1 LRIEQV
7 QLRHIKLPLVHPFET
22 SFARETVRDIIIVK
36 AWAEGLVGYGESASM
51 AEPFYNYETTETCWH
66 IQRDF
71 LVPSVLDRE
80 VSDDKELME
89 LFAPV
94 RGHNMAK
101 TGLEEAWWDL
111 LAKGEGQPLSHLLGG
126 GKAKIESGVSIGIQD
141 SVEHLLERIGFF
153 LEQGYRRIKI
163 KIKPGWDIGVV
174 ERVRQV
180 FPDVPLMLDANSAYT
195 LADVELFK
203 ALDDYNLMMIEQP
216 LGYDDIFD
224 HAKLQSQIKTALCLD
239 ESITTPEHARWAIE
253 LGSCRIINIKPA
265 RVGGLYEARRIHDIC
280 QQHDMPVWCG
290 GLLESGI
297 GRAHNVAL
305 CSLPNFRL
313 PADVS
318 ASSRYYARDIVLPPW
333 ELNAD
338 GTITVPTKPGIG
350 VEVDEELLET
360 FTVKNQTFRP

>member
-1 LRIEQV
+1 LRIEKL
-7 QLRHIKLPLVHPFET
+7 QLHHIRLPLVHAFET
-22 SFARETVRDIIIVK
+22 SFAQETVRDILIVK
-36 AWAEGLVGYGESASM
+36 AWGDGLVGYGESASM

-71 LVPSVLDRE
+71 LIPWVLERDI
-80 VSDDKELME
+80 DDAGELVK

-101 TGLEEAWWDL
+101 TGIEQAWWDL
-111 LAKGEGQPLSHLLGG
+111 LARAEGRPLSHLLGG
-126 GKAKIESGVSIGIQD
+126 TKERVESGVSIGIQE
-141 SVEHLLERIGFF
+141 SVEHLLERISSF

-163 KIKPGWDIGVV
+163 KIKPGWDIDVV
-174 ERVRQV
+174 ERVRQL
-180 FPDVPLMLDANSAYT
+180 FPEVPLMLDANSAYT
-195 LADVELFK
+195 LADADLFK
-203 ALDDYNLMMIEQP
+203 ALDDYDLMMIEQP

-224 HAKLQSQIKTALCLD
+224 HAELQSQIKTPICLD

-253 LGSCRIINIKPA
+253 LGACRIINIKPA
-265 RVGGLYEARRIHDIC
+265 RVGGLYQARRIHDIC

-297 GRAHNVAL
+297 GRAHNVAI

-313 PADVS
+313 PADLS
-318 ASSRYYARDIVLPPW
+318 ASSRYYARDIVVPPW

-338 GTITVPTKPGIG
+338 GTISVPTEPGIG
-350 VEVDEELLET
+350 VEVDEGLLET
-360 FTVKNQTFRP
+360 FTIRKQTFPT

>member
-253 LGSCRIINIKPA
+253 LGSCRIINIKPG

-318 ASSRYYARDIVLPPW
+318 ASNRYYAQDIVLPPW

-338 GTITVPTKPGIG
+338 GTITVPTEPGIG

>member
-1 LRIEQV
+1 LRIEQI

-22 SFARETVRDIIIVK
+22 SFGRETVRDIIIVK
-36 AWAEGLVGYGESASM
+36 AWGEGLVGYGESASS

-71 LVPSVLDRE
+71 LVPWVLGQD
-80 VSDDKELME
+80 VTNAAELVR

-101 TGLEEAWWDL
+101 TGVEQAWWDL
-111 LAKGEGQPLSHLLGG
+111 LAKAEGRPLSHLLGG
-126 GKAKIESGVSIGIQD
+126 TREKIESGVSIGIQD
-141 SVEHLLERIGFF
+141 SVEHLLERIRSF
-153 LEQGYRRIKI
+153 LEQGYKRIKI
-163 KIKPGWDIGVV
+163 KIKPGWDFDVV
-174 ERVRQV
+174 RTVRRA
-180 FPDVPLMLDANSAYT
+180 FPEVPLMLDANSAYT
-195 LADVELFK
+195 LTDADLFK
-203 ALDDYNLMMIEQP
+203 ALDDYDLTMIEQP
-216 LGYDDIFD
+216 LGHDDIYD
-224 HAKLQSQIKTALCLD
+224 HAKLQSQIETPICLD

-253 LGSCRIINIKPA
+253 MGSCRIINIKPA
-265 RVGGLYEARRIHDIC
+265 RVGGLYQARRIHDIC

-313 PADVS
+313 PADLS
-318 ASSRYYARDIVLPPW
+318 ASSRYYAQDIVVPQW
-333 ELNAD
+333 ELNPD
-338 GTITVPTKPGIG
+338 GTMTVPTKPGIG

-360 FTVKNQTFRP
+360 FTVRKQTFPA

>member
-22 SFARETVRDIIIVK
+22 SFGRETVRDIIIVN

-71 LVPSVLDRE
+71 LVPWVLDRDISNAE
-80 VSDDKELME
+80 ELMK

-111 LAKGEGQPLSHLLGG
+111 LAKSEGLSLSRLLGG
-126 GKAKIESGVSIGIQD
+126 TKERIESGVSIGIQD

-163 KIKPGWDIGVV
+163 KIKPGWDVGVV
-174 ERVRQV
+174 ESVRQV
-180 FPDVPLMLDANSAYT
+180 FSEVPLMLDANSAYT
-195 LADVELFK
+195 LADVDLFK
-203 ALDDYNLMMIEQP
+203 ALDDYDLMMIEQP

-224 HAKLQSQIKTALCLD
+224 HAKLQSQIKTPLCLD

-253 LGSCRIINIKPA
+253 LGSCRIINIKPG
-265 RVGGLYEARRIHDIC
+265 RVGGLYEARRIHDIS
-280 QQHDMPVWCG
+280 QPHDMPVWCG

-313 PADVS
+313 PSDVS
-318 ASSRYYARDIVLPPW
+318 ASTRYYAQDIVVPPW

-360 FTVKNQTFRP
+360 FTVKNQTFRA

>member
-1 LRIEQV
+1 LQIEQI
-7 QLRHIKLPLVHPFET
+7 QLRHIRLPLVHPFET
-22 SFARETVRDIIIVK
+22 SFARETLRDIIIVK
-36 AWAEGLVGYGESASM
+36 AVAHGLVGYGESASM

-71 LVPSVLDRE
+71 LVPWVLGRDIG
-80 VSDDKELME
+80 DAAKLMK

-111 LAKGEGQPLSHLLGG
+111 RAKAEGKPLSRLLGG
-126 GKAKIESGVSIGIQD
+126 TKEKIESGVSIGIQD
-141 SVEHLLERIGFF
+141 SVEHLLQRIGCF
-153 LEQGYRRIKI
+153 LEQGYRRVKI

-174 ERVRQV
+174 DRVRQV
-180 FPDVPLMLDANSAYT
+180 FGDVPLMLDANSAYA
-195 LADVELFK
+195 LSDSALFR
-203 ALDDYNLMMIEQP
+203 ALDDYDLMMIEQP
-216 LGYDDIFD
+216 LGYDDIVD
-224 HAKLQSQIKTALCLD
+224 HAKLQSQIKTPICLD

-253 LGSCRIINIKPA
+253 LGSCRIINIKPG
-265 RVGGLYEARRIHDIC
+265 RVGGLYQAQRIHDIC

-313 PADVS
+313 PADLS
-318 ASSRYYARDIVLPPW
+318 ASSRYYARDVVLPPW

-338 GTITVPTKPGIG
+338 GTMTVPTAPGIG
-350 VEVDEELLET
+350 VEVDEELLERL
-360 FTVKNQTFRP
+360 TVKEQTFQA

>member
-7 QLRHIKLPLVHPFET
+7 QIRHIRLPLVHPFET
-22 SFARETVRDIIIVK
+22 SFGRETVRDVIIIK
-36 AWAEGLVGYGESASM
+36 AWGEGLVGYGESASS

-71 LVPSVLDRE
+71 LVPWVLGQDITDAE
-80 VSDDKELME
+80 QLLK

-101 TGLEEAWWDL
+101 TGVEQAWWDL
-111 LAKGEGQPLSHLLGG
+111 LAKANGKPLSHLLGG
-126 GKAKIESGVSIGIQD
+126 TREKIESGVSIGIQD
-141 SVEHLLERIGFF
+141 KIEHLLERIGSF
-153 LEQGYRRIKI
+153 LEQRYRRIKI
-163 KIKPGWDIGVV
+163 KIKPGWDLDVV

-180 FPDVPLMLDANSAYT
+180 FPEVPLMLDANSAYT
-195 LADVELFK
+195 LADVDLFK
-203 ALDDYNLMMIEQP
+203 ALDGYDLMMIEQP
-216 LGYDDIFD
+216 LGHDDIYD
-224 HAKLQSQIKTALCLD
+224 HAKLQSQIETPICLD

-265 RVGGLYEARRIHDIC
+265 RVGGLYQARRIHDLC

-297 GRAHNVAL
+297 GRAHNVAI

-313 PADVS
+313 PADLS
-318 ASSRYYARDIVLPPW
+318 ASSRYYTQDIVVPPW
-333 ELNAD
+333 KLNSD
-338 GTITVPTKPGIG
+338 GTITVPTEPGIG

-360 FTVKNQTFRP
+360 FTVKKQTFPA